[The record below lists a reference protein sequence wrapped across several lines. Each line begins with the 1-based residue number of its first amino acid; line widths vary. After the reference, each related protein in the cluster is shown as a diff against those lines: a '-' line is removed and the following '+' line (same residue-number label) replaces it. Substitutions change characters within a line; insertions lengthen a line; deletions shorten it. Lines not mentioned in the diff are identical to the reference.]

1 MFLCPHCG
9 SPMPLPQCP
18 KCGHVIAEKDHIR
31 QLSADP
37 DRVTEGDGDRY
48 IGYESIGEAYSGG
61 RRHIIEGRDAAL
73 ATCIAEVTG
82 RGTFLDL
89 GCGDGCLT
97 VPCARLGVHVI
108 AGDISN
114 TMLRI
119 LQEKAACNGISLET
133 VILCRM
139 NALEI
144 PLTDASVD
152 CVVANSVLH
161 LISNPTKVL
170 SEIHRVLKP
179 NGCFLCVDDAPGK
192 VENRDA
198 NAQYLEIVNAL
209 TSLYWDE
216 MRALGIKPQKYS
228 WRFDRDAACEALFGA
243 RETRTLP
250 RGEPVST
257 PLSEGFLPR
266 FAGRGFSDQID
277 VPEAV
282 HRAVYERVLRRCR
295 ERYGEAFDT
304 ACYHGTEPDLL
315 VTLYRK

>member
-9 SPMPLPQCP
+9 SPMPLPKCP
-18 KCGHVIAEKDHIR
+18 KCGHVIAEKDRIW

-37 DRVTEGDGDRY
+37 DIVTDGDGDRY

-61 RRHIIEGRDAAL
+61 RRHIIEDRDAAL
-73 ATCIAEVTG
+73 AACIAEVTG
-82 RGTFLDL
+82 QGTFLDL

-97 VPCARLGVHVI
+97 VPCAHLGIHVI

-114 TMLRI
+114 VMLRI
-119 LQEKAACNGISLET
+119 LQEKAACSGVSLET
-133 VILCRM
+133 VTLCRM
-139 NALEI
+139 NALTI
-144 PLTDASVD
+144 PLTDAGAD

-192 VENRDA
+192 VENPDT

-209 TSLYWDE
+209 TARYWDE
-216 MRALGIKPQKYS
+216 MRLLGIKPQKYS
-228 WRFDRDAACEALFGA
+228 WRFDRNAACEALFGSK
-243 RETRTLP
+243 ETRTLP

-282 HRAVYERVLRRCR
+282 HRAVYERVLHRCR